1 MAGATGGMAEAASEQ
16 GLSHAH
22 RAQEDGIFGSF
33 QEAKTEEVP
42 DPIAIEGDGGIPI
55 EVFQRAE
62 FLHARFVQPR
72 GEVGFLPPVDFILQS
87 QLQEVLQAQ
96 LGFLGVGRAIR
107 ERGQHARE
115 LQSFQDRFE

>member
-1 MAGATGGMAEAASEQ
+1 MAEAASEQ
-16 GLSHAH
+16 GLPHAH
-22 RAQEDGIFGSF
+22 RAQEYGVLGSF
-33 QEAKTEEVP
+33 QEPETEEVP

-62 FLHARFVQPR
+62 FLHARFLEPR
-72 GEVGFLPPVDFILQS
+72 GEVGFLPPVDFILQC
-87 QLQEVLQAQ
+87 QLQEILQAQ

-115 LQSFQDRFE
+115 LQPFQDRFE